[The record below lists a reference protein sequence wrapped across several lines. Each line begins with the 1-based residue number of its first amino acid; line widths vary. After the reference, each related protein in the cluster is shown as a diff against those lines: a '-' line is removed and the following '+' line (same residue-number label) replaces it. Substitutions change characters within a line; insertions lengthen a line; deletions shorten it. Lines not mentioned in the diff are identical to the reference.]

1 MNPGEPTTRPTRRRR
16 LLIASVIAV
25 AASAC
30 VLVGFGIGA
39 YLMLV
44 RNGIVNPEWTRA
56 NILRSQQHASRIIE
70 ALAEYHDQHG
80 FYPDT
85 LSALVPESLD
95 TLPAPVAGVD
105 EWSYASTEGGTG
117 FVLQFSANRF
127 DTFTAWYESRH
138 GQWFMQENGEISAES
153 PATP

>member
-1 MNPGEPTTRPTRRRR
+1 MNPAGPTPGASRRRR
-16 LLIASVIAV
+16 LLVASVIT
-25 AASAC
+25 AAAGSC
-30 VLVGFGIGA
+30 LLVGFAIGA

-44 RNGIVNPEWTRA
+44 RNGIVNPAWTEA
-56 NILRSQQHASRIIE
+56 NILRSQQHAARIIA
-70 ALAEYHDQHG
+70 ALEQYHAAHDA
-80 FYPDT
+80 YPDS
-85 LSALVPESLD
+85 LEALVPEPLD
-95 TLPAPVAGVD
+95 RLPSPVAGVD

-138 GQWFMQENGEISAES
+138 EQWFMQENGEISADS